1 MKALDTLNILNDLSA
16 SQRGLFTS
24 AQARSMG
31 VDKLSLS
38 RLESRGHIERMMH
51 GIYRSCAAPSFRE
64 EEVWA
69 AWLALD
75 PTTPAWE
82 RLRNGTRA
90 VASHGTA
97 AWLLELGE
105 LNPTPITFT
114 LPKRKQTRR
123 QGLRLLK
130 GSVSE
135 HELTTIAGI
144 PTTTPAKTVLDLLD
158 DTEDPSLVAN
168 VLRDAARTDEK
179 VLGDEFVAKV
189 DSRGK
194 RYGIPRGES
203 LYSRLM
209 EG

>member
-1 MKALDTLNILNDLSA
+1 MGAA
-16 SQRGLFTS
+16 SKRHKG
-24 AQARSMG
+24 G
-31 VDKLSLS
+31 SL
-38 RLESRGHIERMMH
+38 
-51 GIYRSCAAPSFRE
+51 
-64 EEVWA
+64 
-69 AWLALD
+69 
-75 PTTPAWE
+75 T
-82 RLRNGTRA
+82 RNGS
-90 VASHGTA
+90 VASRARRAESH
-97 AWLLELGE
+97 
-105 LNPTPITFT
+105 PITFT

>member
-82 RLRNGTRA
+82 RSRNGTRA

-123 QGLRLLK
+123 KGLRLLK

-135 HELTTIAGI
+135 HELTTIVGI

-158 DTEDPSLVAN
+158 DTEDLSLVAN
-168 VLRDAARTDEK
+168 VLRDAARTDEE
-179 VLGDEFVAKV
+179 VLSDEFVARV